1 MKVFTITMVLSM
13 KEIIGL
19 KLEVNKFC
27 GTTPN
32 GMVGLLGLKR
42 RRVLQDGFMANLI
55 LHAQAIPKM
64 IGNIM
69 TMVGFQQM
77 IFN

>member
-1 MKVFTITMVLSM
+1 MKVFTPTMVHSM
-13 KEIIGL
+13 KGIIGL
-19 KLEVNKFC
+19 EMDKFC
-27 GTTPN
+27 GTTHN
-32 GMVGLLGLKR
+32 GMVGLLALRRKR
-42 RRVLQDGFMANLI
+42 VQQDGFMANLI